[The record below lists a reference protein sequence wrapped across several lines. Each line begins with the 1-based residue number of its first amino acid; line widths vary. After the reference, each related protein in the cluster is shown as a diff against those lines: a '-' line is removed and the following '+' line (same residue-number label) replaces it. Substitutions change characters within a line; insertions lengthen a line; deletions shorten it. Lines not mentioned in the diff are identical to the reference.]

1 MEGEPVSKNSVTP
14 PMSNTRRCE
23 AYNAQNGYQGQGI
36 ERYTPRQNRR
46 IRKYIRRAAGNRES

>member
-1 MEGEPVSKNSVTP
+1 MSRHIGVTP
-14 PMSNTRRCE
+14 PMSNARRCE